1 MYGLFEWLPKVAG
14 YDNITVRNNDIRNSA
29 YAAIKITGYMNH
41 GGSYWED
48 NGVVEPTRQGITH
61 K

>member
-1 MYGLFEWLPKVAG
+1 MGPKVAG

-48 NGVVEPTRQGITH
+48 NGVVEPTRQESIH